1 MNECTPSS
9 SILLTDIFAGFSF
22 KVTDPNTRKL
32 LQKTKGIITITI
44 LLLTQRQG
52 LSSAFLTP
60 LRKPFVP
67 SDTA

>member
-9 SILLTDIFAGFSF
+9 PFLLTDIFAGFSL